1 MILSTYRGRR
11 WVSRIKNHVQMDS
24 HESTPLGFW
33 KTFTRVCTHTL
44 VVRVLSLIYVGMF
57 LSIASPWYLSIC
69 LLWIKYLCTVCVHIC
84 DRCFLRK
91 ETRLE
96 VTISDNFTHI
106 IACSTRVV
114 TGLWP
119 ISQYSNL
126 SDYKI
131 NNRKHS
137 NELNWMEIK
146 ENGSGKRL
154 RRVRQLKEPRM
165 PDLHNCH

>member
-1 MILSTYRGRR
+1 
-11 WVSRIKNHVQMDS
+11 
-24 HESTPLGFW
+24 
-33 KTFTRVCTHTL
+33 
-44 VVRVLSLIYVGMF
+44 
-57 LSIASPWYLSIC
+57 
-69 LLWIKYLCTVCVHIC
+69 
-84 DRCFLRK
+84 
-91 ETRLE
+91 

-114 TGLWP
+114 AGLWP
-119 ISQYSNL
+119 IPQYSNPL
-126 SDYKI
+126 DYKI

-165 PDLHNCH
+165 PDLLNCH